1 MNLTV
6 TSAPHI
12 RSCLLYTS
20 LGGDLARRGDGY
32 LSLHAVEVAAGDDA
46 GGVEGV
52 EMCIRDSS
60 MGVPTRTMTF
70 FGSFAPSP
78 VTVTT
83 FSVIGRP
90 SYTARQME

>member
-1 MNLTV
+1 
-6 TSAPHI
+6 
-12 RSCLLYTS
+12 
-20 LGGDLARRGDGY
+20 
-32 LSLHAVEVAAGDDA
+32 
-46 GGVEGV
+46 
-52 EMCIRDSS
+52 

-83 FSVIGRP
+83 FSVMGRP